1 MPTIQMTLSSEDLVQ
16 IVDQMAEDELAE
28 FTERVLA
35 VKARRTTAA
44 LNTTEENTLRSLYA
58 AQLPPEQRARLRDL
72 GQKLEAEET
81 LLAAERQELQAL
93 SDQAEQLNVE
103 RMKKVVE
110 LAALWGKPLPAV
122 MHQLGLWRGTHQPG
136 MIFQ

>member
-16 IVDQMAEDELAE
+16 IVDQMAEDELAD

-44 LNTTEENTLRSLYA
+44 MDNVEEETLRSLYA
-58 AQLPPEQRARLRDL
+58 AQLSPEQRARLRDL
-72 GQKLEAEET
+72 GQKLEAEEA
-81 LLAAERQELQAL
+81 LLADERQELQAL
-93 SDQAEQLNVE
+93 SEQAEQLNVE
-103 RMKKVVE
+103 RMKKVAE

-122 MHQLGLWRGTHQPG
+122 MHQLGLWRGYG
-136 MIFQ
+136 E

>member
-1 MPTIQMTLSSEDLVQ
+1 MPTIQVTLSPDELVQ
-16 IVDQMAEDELAE
+16 IVDQMPADELAD

-35 VKARRTTAA
+35 VKARRTAAA
-44 LNTTEENTLRSLYA
+44 LGAAEEEILRALYA
-58 AQLPPEQRARLRDL
+58 AQLPPEKQTRLRDL
-72 GQKLEAEET
+72 GQKLEAEEV
-81 LLAAERQELQAL
+81 LLADERQELQAL
-93 SDQAEQLNVE
+93 SEQAEQLNVE
-103 RMKKVVE
+103 RMKRVAE